1 MKHKRTL
8 FYVIIM
14 SLTMLLLQT
23 GVSAA
28 NTYQGETDE
37 IYISGN
43 ENLYPIEYY
52 DNDTGQY
59 EGIMPKILDGISER
73 TGIRFVYMTNGKSQ
87 ATLAEDLQTEIL
99 SAYII
104 GSDVKYDQ
112 RAIEVFPYIQNGKTI
127 RIGWA
132 FTEIADDELID
143 KMREAVA
150 TISDEELNGYIISAN
165 EKNPQS
171 KNSKKNI
178 LIISSVLCLM
188 ISLIIFMKEKF
199 KKTLTNNKMSD
210 FDTGIGNLL
219 YFEHSFQK
227 KISNENRSLYYLVYI
242 MIDSNYLQMYHGEVI
257 LKDAVR
263 FIASTL
269 QSYTNEDCFAAK
281 ISESGFALA
290 FTAVN
295 EQQAKIVVQNIINQL
310 NIYIDQTEHGEKTY
324 CCAAVYNLRTND
336 KNSEILLYNLRKK
349 CIEIMDTEQQIIY
362 CDGSIMNS
370 IATQKDLLEN
380 ILKGLQN
387 NEFKLYVQFIVDN
400 KTKKIISC
408 EALSRWDSDD
418 MGFITPGKYIE
429 AMERSGYISRL
440 DYYMFEKCCRQLHK
454 WKGTELDGL
463 SLSCNIT
470 RSTLSE
476 VDFMQKIKDIIEKY
490 VFDKGKLFIEI
501 TEETIEKHFDR
512 ATENVK
518 ACKKL
523 GFGISLDDMG
533 TGYTSL
539 KNLCDYPI
547 DVVKIDREI
556 LLKTDTESGKE
567 LFNGIIALAHSMKM
581 KVVCEGVE
589 TIEQKNLVDKT
600 ACDMVQGFYYSH
612 VFPIREGEE
621 FAKEYEYNKES

>member
-14 SLTMLLLQT
+14 SLTMLLLLQT
-23 GVSAA
+23 GVGAT
-28 NTYQGETDE
+28 NTYQGKTDE
-37 IYISGN
+37 IYIAGN

-52 DNDTGQY
+52 DNETRQY

-73 TGIRFVYMTNGKSQ
+73 TGIRFVYITNGKSQ
-87 ATLAEDLQTEIL
+87 EKLAENLQAEIL

-104 GSDVKYDQ
+104 GSDIKYDEK
-112 RAIEVFPYIQNGKTI
+112 AVEVFSYIQNGKTV

-132 FTEIADDELID
+132 FTEIADDELIN

-150 TISDEELNGYIISAN
+150 AISDEELSGYIISAN
-165 EKNPQS
+165 EKSHRNKS
-171 KNSKKNI
+171 GIKYI
-178 LIISSVLCLM
+178 LIISSLLFLM
-188 ISLIIFMKEKF
+188 VGIIIFMKEKF
-199 KKTLTNNKMSD
+199 KKTLNKDKMSD

-219 YFEHSFQK
+219 YFENAFH
-227 KISNENRSLYYLVYI
+227 KIISKENKSLYYLVYI

-263 FIASTL
+263 FIAGTL
-269 QSYTNEDCFAAK
+269 QAYTNKDCFAAK

-310 NIYIDQTEHGEKTY
+310 NGYIDKSEHGEKAY
-324 CCAAVYNLRTND
+324 CCAAVYNLRQSD

-349 CIEIMDTEQQIIY
+349 CIEIMDKEQQIVY

-380 ILKGLQN
+380 ILEGLGN
-387 NEFKLYVQFIVDN
+387 NEFKLYVQFIIDN
-400 KTKKIISC
+400 KTKKIVSC
-408 EALSRWDSDD
+408 EALSRWDSGT
-418 MGFITPGKYIE
+418 MGLVTPGKYLG

-440 DYYMFEKCCRQLHK
+440 DYYMFEKCCMQLHK
-454 WKGTELDGL
+454 WKGTELGGL
-463 SLSCNIT
+463 TLSCNIT

-476 VDFMQKIKDIIEKY
+476 IDFMQKIKDICEKY
-490 VFDKGKLFIEI
+490 VFDKEKLFIEI
-501 TEETIEKHFDR
+501 TEETIEKSFDR
-512 ATENVK
+512 ATENVR

-567 LFNGIIALAHSMKM
+567 LFCGIIALAHSMKM

-589 TIEQKNLVDKT
+589 TDEQKNLVDST
-600 ACDMVQGFYYSH
+600 DCDMVQGFYYSH

-621 FAKEYEYNKES
+621 FAKEYEYNK